1 MKKKIT
7 DKALIL
13 KKWGQEVS
21 TGKPNPGL
29 MGHQIILEGILEDF
43 NLEDDFFRFLT
54 VLFAEN
60 LNVIIA
66 IITGSIMG
74 RIFNSIAC
82 SPSRYC
88 PH

>member
-1 MKKKIT
+1 MKKKII

-43 NLEDDFFRFLT
+43 NWSDEEKTSGL
-54 VLFAEN
+54 
-60 LNVIIA
+60 II
-66 IITGSIMG
+66 SIL
-74 RIFNSIAC
+74 IL
-82 SPSRYC
+82 
-88 PH
+88 